1 MLSVISVRPEGSS
14 WAVEAEHSVKKLV
27 FPSGAA
33 AENAARGLADHLA
46 QLGKAA
52 EIRIHLKDGR
62 LGAKFLCPSQEL
74 QWV

>member
-1 MLSVISVRPEGSS
+1 MLSVIAVRPEGSS
-14 WAVEAEHSVKKLV
+14 WAVEAEQTEEKLL

-33 AENAARGLADHLA
+33 AENAARALADGLA

-62 LGAKFLCPSQEL
+62 LGARFICPSQEL